1 MHVDVGSGALRAGE
15 IGGIVVAVLVVIFVA
30 VMTVVVVLVVTRKK
44 GKSIFCRN
52 TVWCCIN
59 AHLSATLK

>member
-44 GKSIFCRN
+44 GKSIFVRILFGA
-52 TVWCCIN
+52 V
-59 AHLSATLK
+59 